1 MLLALVIIG
10 QDTFFPGR
18 FIEKT
23 SQGDFPVGTL
33 FQLLARHDGTC
44 QPGCPVQIVNILCKA
59 VQTHGCDGGK
69 GIKFG
74 FVLFRPLRIQ
84 QVDGELEVLNGTVP
98 APPCKH
104 WVFLFKMRG
113 GECATGSGFQIVRR
127 RISCF
132 CLHVV
137 FVTTDILCP
146 NADNQSTQSV
156 AVTEA
161 GTQNP
166 VHSPACLFQQ
176 AFVEDTVFALYGTGH
191 IEEGDARFGCIS
203 RSLSQVGCIV
213 PSSGNAHAP
222 SVGMI
227 GEYIL
232 MAFLMNAGL
241 VETATFGK
249 EEVQRVPGGRQVG
262 IISDGERL

>member
-1 MLLALVIIG
+1 
-10 QDTFFPGR
+10 
-18 FIEKT
+18 
-23 SQGDFPVGTL
+23 
-33 FQLLARHDGTC
+33 
-44 QPGCPVQIVNILCKA
+44 
-59 VQTHGCDGGK
+59 
-69 GIKFG
+69 
-74 FVLFRPLRIQ
+74 
-84 QVDGELEVLNGTVP
+84 
-98 APPCKH
+98 
-104 WVFLFKMRG
+104 MRG

-137 FVTTDILCP
+137 FVATDILCP
-146 NADNQSTQSV
+146 NADNQSAQSV

-191 IEEGDARFGCIS
+191 FEEGDARSC
-203 RSLSQVGCIV
+203 
-213 PSSGNAHAP
+213 
-222 SVGMI
+222 
-227 GEYIL
+227 
-232 MAFLMNAGL
+232 LMNAGL